1 MRLNEAVTLANDK
14 LVLRPYRRWHV
25 PRYHE
30 WMEDD
35 EVREQTA
42 SERLTHDEEFDMQKS
57 WRLDADKLTFI
68 VHLRSDSAPP
78 PSSDPAAFLAAHNDT
93 SRMIG
98 DVNLF
103 LHDASPPS
111 SPSPLSPS
119 PSSSPSADPALSTT
133 PRRAELEIMLPPSSS
148 SLYRPRSGLAL
159 LTLQLF
165 LSYASRALDLA
176 PSSFFARIGFDN
188 APSLGLFAK
197 LGFVEGKR
205 VEVFREVEMRWN
217 AGNGDAEGRRWPWE
231 RDHAWRYDEV
241 EDPRDEE
248 RD

>member
-1 MRLNEAVTLANDK
+1 MLIAYLAS
-14 LVLRPYRRWHV
+14 PA
-25 PRYHE
+25 E
-30 WMEDD
+30 
-35 EVREQTA
+35 
-42 SERLTHDEEFDMQKS
+42 
-57 WRLDADKLTFI
+57 LTFI
-68 VHLRSDSAPP
+68 VHLRSDTAPS

-111 SPSPLSPS
+111 SPA
-119 PSSSPSADPALSTT
+119 SSPADPAPTPT
-133 PRRAELEIMLPPSSS
+133 PRRAELEIMLPAAST
-148 SLYRPRSGLAL
+148 LHRPRSGLAL

-176 PSSFFARIGFDN
+176 PSAFFARIGFDN
-188 APSLGLFAK
+188 APSLGLFNK
-197 LGFVEGKR
+197 LGFVQGKR
-205 VEVFREVEMRWN
+205 VEVFREVEMRWS
-217 AGNGDAEGRRWPWE
+217 GGEGDEEGRRWPWE
-231 RDHAWRYDEV
+231 RDEGWQYDEV

>member
-42 SERLTHDEEFDMQKS
+42 SERLTLEQEFDMQKS

-68 VHLRSDSAPP
+68 VHLRSDTAPS

-111 SPSPLSPS
+111 SPSP
-119 PSSSPSADPALSTT
+119 SSSPSADPVPEPT
-133 PRRAELEIMLPPSSS
+133 PRRAELEIMLPPSS

-176 PSSFFARIGFDN
+176 PSAFFARIGFDN
-188 APSLGLFAK
+188 QASLGLFAK

-205 VEVFREVEMRWN
+205 VEVFREVEMRWS
-217 AGNGDAEGRRWPWE
+217 AGDGNEEGKRWPWE
-231 RDHAWRYDEV
+231 SDEGWRYDEV
-241 EDPRDEE
+241 ADPRHEE

>member
-1 MRLNEAVTLANDK
+1 MRLNEATTLASDR

-25 PRYHE
+25 LRYHE

-42 SERLTHDEEFDMQKS
+42 SERLTLDEEFSMQKS

-68 VHLRSDSAPP
+68 VHLRSDTAPSA
-78 PSSDPAAFLAAHNDT
+78 SSDPAAFLAAHNDT
-93 SRMIG
+93 SLMIG

-103 LHDASPPS
+103 LHDVSPPS
-111 SPSPLSPS
+111 SPS
-119 PSSSPSADPALSTT
+119 PSSSPSAEPAPTPT
-133 PRRAELEIMLPPSSS
+133 PRRAELEIMLPPPSSS
-148 SLYRPRSGLAL
+148 SPSYRPRSGLAL

-176 PSSFFARIGFDN
+176 PSAFFARIGFDN
-188 APSLGLFAK
+188 APSLGLFKK

-205 VEVFREVEMRWN
+205 VEVFREVEMRWGG
-217 AGNGDAEGRRWPWE
+217 ADGDGEGKRWPWE
-231 RDHAWRYDEV
+231 KDEAWRYDEV